1 MNFTSFQLYQNLT
14 NPNSSSGTAGGSQNL
29 IDVRDV
35 ALGHALVLEH
45 PEAGGE
51 RFIISNG
58 PFSWAELRK
67 SPAYHWFFRYFD
79 VYFALH
85 VDCFA
90 IIKGTRRS
98 MRVSRASHRGLP
110 RGSLHRS
117 PKSWSMVAKR
127 RVCLGSST
135 VPRVKRQLMVSNQS
149 TSSTPELS
157 PATSKVKIH

>member
-1 MNFTSFQLYQNLT
+1 MNFSSFELYQNLT

-85 VDCFA
+85 VDWFCDNQGDAA
-90 IIKGTRRS
+90 IDAGVKGIAPGTPEGFVAPQPKVVVDGS
-98 MRVSRASHRGLP
+98 KAARVLGLQY
-110 RGSLHRS
+110 R
-117 PKSWSMVAKR
+117 PKSETAVDGIKSIY
-127 RVCLGSST
+127 
-135 VPRVKRQLMVSNQS
+135 
-149 TSSTPELS
+149 ELYPGAIPS
-157 PATSKVKIH
+157 D